1 MAVETYRDL
10 NILEAAKKAEKFTTL
25 IAAVNAAGLN
35 ETLASGSFT
44 VFAPTDDAFKN
55 LPAGTLEMLLKPE
68 NKNKLVQILKYHVVS
83 GSMKSQDV
91 IKLDD
96 IETVEGSKIEIMRRN
111 DDVLIN
117 DAKVVMAD
125 IYTKNG
131 VIQLILYKLILK
143 LPRKFQL
150 EIMRQ
155 F

>member
-131 VIQLILYKLILK
+131 VIHVIDKVL
-143 LPRKFQL
+143 LPK
-150 EIMRQ
+150 
-155 F
+155 

>member
-1 MAVETYRDL
+1 
-10 NILEAAKKAEKFTTL
+10 
-25 IAAVNAAGLN
+25 
-35 ETLASGSFT
+35 
-44 VFAPTDDAFKN
+44 
-55 LPAGTLEMLLKPE
+55 MLLKPE

-131 VIQLILYKLILK
+131 VIHVIDKVL
-143 LPRKFQL
+143 LPK
-150 EIMRQ
+150 
-155 F
+155 

>member
-25 IAAVNAAGLN
+25 IAAINAAGLN

-68 NKNKLVQILKYHVVS
+68 NKEKLVKILKYHVIS

-91 IKLDD
+91 IKVDD
-96 IETVEGSKIEIMRRN
+96 IETVEGSKIDIMRRN

-131 VIQLILYKLILK
+131 VIHVIDKVL
-143 LPRKFQL
+143 LPK
-150 EIMRQ
+150 
-155 F
+155 

>member
-1 MAVETYRDL
+1 MEVYSMAVETYREL

-25 IAAVNAAGLN
+25 IAAINAAGLN

-44 VFAPTDDAFKN
+44 VFAPTDDAFRN

-68 NKNKLVQILKYHVVS
+68 NKDKLVQILKYHVVS

-91 IKLDD
+91 IKVDD

-125 IYTKNG
+125 VYTKNG
-131 VIQLILYKLILK
+131 VIHVIDKVL
-143 LPRKFQL
+143 LPK
-150 EIMRQ
+150 
-155 F
+155 

>member
-83 GSMKSQDV
+83 VSMKSQDV

-131 VIQLILYKLILK
+131 VIHVIDKVL
-143 LPRKFQL
+143 LPK
-150 EIMRQ
+150 
-155 F
+155 